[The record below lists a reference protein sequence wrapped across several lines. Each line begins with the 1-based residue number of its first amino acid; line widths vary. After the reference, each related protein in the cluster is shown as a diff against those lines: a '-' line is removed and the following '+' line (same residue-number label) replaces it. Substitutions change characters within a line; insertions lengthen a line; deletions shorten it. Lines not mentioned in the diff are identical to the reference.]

1 MFRIFSISLVILA
14 LQSCASGNSA
24 VSSLESDFAL
34 IYPEPKPSSKLLTGA
49 IFDNGNSLYPA
60 GRAYKAGSVQ
70 VGDIVTVILNET
82 AQASRITGLTTERSS
97 SNGGIIA
104 GEAGALFPNASFL
117 DRATGADATVSSAG
131 TGTAGQSASLTG
143 SISVVVVDVMP
154 NGNAVV
160 FGEKQLGLNEGS
172 EVILVR
178 GVIRPD
184 DIMPNNTI
192 LSTRLANAQFS
203 YSGVG
208 ELARAT
214 KSPWGINVLYS
225 LWPF

>member
-1 MFRIFSISLVILA
+1 MNRVITMTLA
-14 LQSCASGNSA
+14 FVFMQSCASVDSR
-24 VSSLESDFAL
+24 VSTMKSDFAL
-34 IYPEPKPSSKLLTGA
+34 TYPEPQQQIKLLTGS
-49 IFDNGNSLYPA
+49 IMDNGNTLYPA
-60 GRAYKAGSVQ
+60 GRAYKAGSTE

-82 AQASRITGLTTERSS
+82 AQASRITGLSTERASSNTVIGANQASSLLPSS
-97 SNGGIIA
+97 SFFNGIGTDGSTI
-104 GEAGALFPNASFL
+104 SS
-117 DRATGADATVSSAG
+117 TGS
-131 TGTAGQSASLTG
+131 GTAGQSASLTG
-143 SISVVVVDVMP
+143 SISAVVVDVMP
-154 NGNAVV
+154 NGNLVI

-172 EVILVR
+172 EMIVVK

-184 DIMPNNTI
+184 DIMPNNTV

-214 KSPWGINVLYS
+214 KAPWGVNVLFG